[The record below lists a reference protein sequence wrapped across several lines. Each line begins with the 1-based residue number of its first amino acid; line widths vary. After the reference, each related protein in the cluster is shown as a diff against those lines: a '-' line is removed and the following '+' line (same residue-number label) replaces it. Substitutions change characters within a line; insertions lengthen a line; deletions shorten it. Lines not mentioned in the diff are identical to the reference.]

1 MHLFTIFCSFMYYNC
16 SETTHPAMGS
26 FMFLISI
33 LDPIVM
39 VFTKTSNH
47 EPFFS
52 GCDLSFL
59 NAVSMGETKRIM
71 TTRPLTPSNVSI
83 GSQHFHLPCV
93 SLFGSVGFASRVESL
108 VLLKCGRSIFG
119 FPLLDLFLVGLLFE
133 SLVVW
138 LVSDHITHK
147 TLSTREIT
155 IIIIKAISIASTCG
169 LIMGIAFSRISKNL
183 VVLGNLSGSI
193 IYKLYNTYKIEHT
206 QVFRLEAPHESAS
219 NPVVQLRDNPQRA
232 YRLQACYDNVQLE
245 SILALLQ

>member
-1 MHLFTIFCSFMYYNC
+1 M
-16 SETTHPAMGS
+16 
-26 FMFLISI
+26 
-33 LDPIVM
+33 
-39 VFTKTSNH
+39 
-47 EPFFS
+47 
-52 GCDLSFL
+52 
-59 NAVSMGETKRIM
+59 
-71 TTRPLTPSNVSI
+71 
-83 GSQHFHLPCV
+83 
-93 SLFGSVGFASRVESL
+93 
-108 VLLKCGRSIFG
+108 LLKCGRSIFG

-147 TLSTREIT
+147 TEYQRNHYNNHQGYINSLHV
-155 IIIIKAISIASTCG
+155 
-169 LIMGIAFSRISKNL
+169 RINYGYRFLENIKNL